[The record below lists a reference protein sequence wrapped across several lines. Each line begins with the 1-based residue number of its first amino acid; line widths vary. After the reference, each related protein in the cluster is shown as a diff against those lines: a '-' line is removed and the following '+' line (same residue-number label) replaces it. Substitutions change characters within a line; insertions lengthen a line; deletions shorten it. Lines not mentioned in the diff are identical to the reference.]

1 MVNYWCG
8 VKGVT
13 AMINTFVYI
22 RGGSSSNVWE
32 TGWSVDR
39 MSHREGAPE
48 DLGFL
53 GSNPRLCTSSCWNE
67 SRFNVNVVMRRLE
80 KDMRPWGPTGDP
92 HESSATNL
100 RGREL
105 TPTDCAGSNLY
116 CAVISGLIRK
126 FPSTYGAMTEL
137 IPGLLLHTQQS
148 PETHREHTWL
158 QHDAIYNPRI

>member
-1 MVNYWCG
+1 MGLKGSQPWSTHLCTYG
-8 VKGVT
+8 VAQAVMYGKRVGQL
-13 AMINTFVYI
+13 IGCLI
-22 RGGSSSNVWE
+22 EKER
-32 TGWSVDR
+32 
-39 MSHREGAPE
+39 APE
-48 DLGFL
+48 DLEFL

-158 QHDAIYNPRI
+158 QHDAIYNPGI

>member
-1 MVNYWCG
+1 MGLKGSQPWSTHLCTYG
-8 VKGVT
+8 VAQAVMYGKRVGHL
-13 AMINTFVYI
+13 I
-22 RGGSSSNVWE
+22 
-32 TGWSVDR
+32 GWFIVK
-39 MSHREGAPE
+39 EAPE

-53 GSNPRLCTSSCWNE
+53 GSNPRLCTSSRWNE
-67 SRFNVNVVMRRLE
+67 SRFNVNAVMRHLE
-80 KDMRPWGPTGDP
+80 KDMSPWGPTGDP

>member
-1 MVNYWCG
+1 MCTYG
-8 VKGVT
+8 VAQAVMYGKRVGHL
-13 AMINTFVYI
+13 I
-22 RGGSSSNVWE
+22 
-32 TGWSVDR
+32 GWFIVK
-39 MSHREGAPE
+39 EAPE

-53 GSNPRLCTSSCWNE
+53 GSNPRLCTSSRWNE
-67 SRFNVNVVMRRLE
+67 SRFNVNAVMRRLE

>member
-1 MVNYWCG
+1 MGLKGSQPWSTHLCTYG
-8 VKGVT
+8 VAQAVMYGKRVGL
-13 AMINTFVYI
+13 IEKE
-22 RGGSSSNVWE
+22 R
-32 TGWSVDR
+32 
-39 MSHREGAPE
+39 APE
-48 DLGFL
+48 DLEFL

>member
-1 MVNYWCG
+1 
-8 VKGVT
+8 
-13 AMINTFVYI
+13 MINTFVYKERVAQAVI
-22 RGGSSSNVWE
+22 HGNRFGHLI
-32 TGWSVDR
+32 GWFIE
-39 MSHREGAPE
+39 REVPE
-48 DLGFL
+48 DLEFL
-53 GSNPRLCTSSCWNE
+53 GSNPRLYTSSRWNE
-67 SRFNVNVVMRRLE
+67 SGFNVNAVMRRLE

-137 IPGLLLHTQQS
+137 IPGLVLPT
-148 PETHREHTWL
+148 THSQGTHQGPSR
-158 QHDAIYNPRI
+158 YK